1 MNYISTRNNQK
12 NFTFKDVFLKGLA
25 DDGGLFVPKS
35 IKQFKKEE
43 LDNLKNLSYKDL
55 ASEIIHPFIGDFMS
69 KDDLISM
76 ISKSYS
82 NFRSN
87 DVVKI
92 SDLGDLKVLELFHGP
107 TLAFKDIGAKF
118 LALCMDKI
126 KNDFNS
132 KGITVLVATSGD
144 TGGAVAKGF
153 EGLDGINVCIL
164 YPKGRISEVQ
174 EKQITTNDKN
184 IIAFEVNGD
193 FDDCQKM
200 VKDAFN
206 DLEVKSKITLT
217 SANSINIARW
227 LPQMFYYFL
236 AIKKMDNENDNIFSV
251 PSGNFGN
258 ICAGILSKEIG
269 LNIKLFLASTN
280 INRTVPEYLESGI
293 YSPEKTKPTIS
304 NAMDVSDPSNFVRIQ
319 KIFNN
324 DIQKIKK
331 MIKTYSFNDNQT
343 REAIKDVYNRSNYLM
358 DPHSAIGYLGIKSYL
373 SNHSTNSSGIFLST
387 AHPIKFKEQV
397 EKSIGKEIPMPSRLK
412 GIMGKSKRSIEI
424 NNYNDLK
431 DQLLSKTN

>member
-1 MNYISTRNNQK
+1 MRYISLNHNSQPVD
-12 NFTFKDVFLKGLA
+12 FKTAVMNGLAPDKGLYFPEEVISLPKKIT
-25 DDGGLFVPKS
+25 DNIKS
-35 IKQFKKEE
+35 IDDHELCYEVIKGYIGQDFSKEE
-43 LDNLKNLSYKDL
+43 LIQ
-55 ASEIIHPFIGDFMS
+55 IIKKTIDFKIPLNKIGDNP
-69 KDDLISM
+69 I
-76 ISKSYS
+76 YS
-82 NFRSN
+82 
-87 DVVKI
+87 
-92 SDLGDLKVLELFHGP
+92 LELFHGP

-206 DLEVKSKITLT
+206 DLEIKSKITLT

-280 INRTVPEYLESGI
+280 INKTVPEYLESGI

-331 MIKTYSFNDNQT
+331 IIKAYSFNDNQT
-343 REAIKDVYNRSNYLM
+343 REAIKDVYNRNNYLM

-424 NNYNDLK
+424 NSYNDLK
-431 DQLLSKTN
+431 DQLLSKVN

>member
-1 MNYISTRNNQK
+1 MRYISLNHNSQPVD
-12 NFTFKDVFLKGLA
+12 FKTAVMNGLAPDKGLYFPEEVISLPKKIT
-25 DDGGLFVPKS
+25 DNIKS
-35 IKQFKKEE
+35 IDDHELCYEVIKGYIGQDFSKEE
-43 LDNLKNLSYKDL
+43 LIQ
-55 ASEIIHPFIGDFMS
+55 IIKKTIDFKIPLNKIGDNP
-69 KDDLISM
+69 I
-76 ISKSYS
+76 YS
-82 NFRSN
+82 
-87 DVVKI
+87 
-92 SDLGDLKVLELFHGP
+92 LELFHGP

-206 DLEVKSKITLT
+206 DLEIKSKITLT

-280 INRTVPEYLESGI
+280 INKTVPEYLESGI

-331 MIKTYSFNDNQT
+331 MIKAYSFNDNQT
-343 REAIKDVYNRSNYLM
+343 REAIKDVYNRNNYLM

-373 SNHSTNSSGIFLST
+373 SNHSTNLSGIFLST

-424 NNYNDLK
+424 NSYNDLK
-431 DQLLSKTN
+431 DQLLSKVN

>member
-1 MNYISTRNNQK
+1 MRYISLNHNSQPVD
-12 NFTFKDVFLKGLA
+12 FKTAVMNGLAPDKGLYFPEEIISLPKKIT
-25 DDGGLFVPKS
+25 DNIKS
-35 IKQFKKEE
+35 INDHELCYEVIKEYIGEYFTKDELIQIIEKTIDFKIPLNK
-43 LDNLKNLSYKDL
+43 
-55 ASEIIHPFIGDFMS
+55 IGDNP
-69 KDDLISM
+69 I
-76 ISKSYS
+76 YS
-82 NFRSN
+82 
-87 DVVKI
+87 
-92 SDLGDLKVLELFHGP
+92 LELFHGP

-174 EKQITTNDKN
+174 EKQITTNEKN

-258 ICAGILSKEIG
+258 ICAGILSKKIG

-280 INRTVPEYLESGI
+280 INKTVPEYLESGI
-293 YSPEKTKPTIS
+293 YSPKKTKPTIS

-343 REAIKDVYNRSNYLM
+343 REAIKDVYNRNNYLM
-358 DPHSAIGYLGIKSYL
+358 DPHSAIGYLGTKSYL
-373 SNHSTNSSGIFLST
+373 SNNSNNSNGIFLST

-397 EKSIGKEIPMPSRLK
+397 QKSIGKEIPMPSRLK
-412 GIMGKSKRSIEI
+412 GIMGKTKRSIEI

-431 DQLLSKTN
+431 DQLLSKTS

>member
-1 MNYISTRNNQK
+1 MRYISLNHNSQPVD
-12 NFTFKDVFLKGLA
+12 FKTAVMNGLAPDKGLYFPEEVISLPKKIT
-25 DDGGLFVPKS
+25 DNIKS
-35 IKQFKKEE
+35 IDDHELCYEVIKGYIGQDFSKEE
-43 LDNLKNLSYKDL
+43 LIQ
-55 ASEIIHPFIGDFMS
+55 IIKKTIDFKIPLNKIGDNP
-69 KDDLISM
+69 I
-76 ISKSYS
+76 YS
-82 NFRSN
+82 
-87 DVVKI
+87 
-92 SDLGDLKVLELFHGP
+92 LELFHGP

-206 DLEVKSKITLT
+206 DLEIKSKITLT

-280 INRTVPEYLESGI
+280 INKTVPEYLESGI

-331 MIKTYSFNDNQT
+331 TLKAYSFNDNQT
-343 REAIKDVYNRSNYLM
+343 REAIKDVYNRNNYLM

-424 NNYNDLK
+424 NSYNDLK
-431 DQLLSKTN
+431 DQLLSKVN

>member
-1 MNYISTRNNQK
+1 MRYISLNHNSQPVD
-12 NFTFKDVFLKGLA
+12 FKTAVMNGLAPDKGLYFPEEVISLPKKIT
-25 DDGGLFVPKS
+25 DNIKS
-35 IKQFKKEE
+35 IDDHE
-43 LDNLKNLSYKDL
+43 LCYEVIKGY
-55 ASEIIHPFIGDFMS
+55 IGDDFS
-69 KDDLISM
+69 KDELNQIIEKTIDFKIPLNKIGDNP
-76 ISKSYS
+76 IYS
-82 NFRSN
+82 
-87 DVVKI
+87 
-92 SDLGDLKVLELFHGP
+92 LELFHGP

-206 DLEVKSKITLT
+206 DIEIKSKITLT

-280 INRTVPEYLESGI
+280 INKTVPEYLESGI

-343 REAIKDVYNRSNYLM
+343 REAIKDVYNRNNYLM

-373 SNHSTNSSGIFLST
+373 SNHSNNSSGIFLST

-397 EKSIGKEIPMPSRLK
+397 QKSIGKEIPMPSRLK
-412 GIMGKSKRSIEI
+412 GIMGKTKRSIEI

>member
-1 MNYISTRNNQK
+1 MRYISLNHNSQPVD
-12 NFTFKDVFLKGLA
+12 FKTAVMNGLAPDKGLYFPEEVISLPKKIIDNINSI
-25 DDGGLFVPKS
+25 DDHELCYEV
-35 IKQFKKEE
+35 IKGYIGEDFSKDELIQIIKKTIDFKIPLNK
-43 LDNLKNLSYKDL
+43 
-55 ASEIIHPFIGDFMS
+55 IGDNP
-69 KDDLISM
+69 I
-76 ISKSYS
+76 YS
-82 NFRSN
+82 
-87 DVVKI
+87 
-92 SDLGDLKVLELFHGP
+92 LELFHGP

-118 LALCMDKI
+118 FALCMDKI

-206 DLEVKSKITLT
+206 DLEIKSKITLT

-280 INRTVPEYLESGI
+280 INKTVPKYLESGI

-319 KIFNN
+319 KIYNN

-331 MIKTYSFNDNQT
+331 IIKAFSFNDNQT
-343 REAIKDVYNRSNYLM
+343 REAIKDVYNRNNYLM
-358 DPHSAIGYLGIKSYL
+358 DPHSAIGYLGINSYL
-373 SNHSTNSSGIFLST
+373 SNHSANSSGIFLST

-397 EKSIGKEIPMPSRLK
+397 EKSIGKEISVPSRIK
-412 GIMGKSKRSIEI
+412 DIMGKSKRSIEI
-424 NNYNDLK
+424 KSYNDLK
-431 DQLLSKTN
+431 DQLLSKVN

>member
-1 MNYISTRNNQK
+1 MRYISLNHNSQPVD
-12 NFTFKDVFLKGLA
+12 FKTAVMNGLAPDKGLYFPEEVISLPKKIT
-25 DDGGLFVPKS
+25 DNIKS
-35 IKQFKKEE
+35 IDDHELCYEVIKGYIGQDFSKEE
-43 LDNLKNLSYKDL
+43 LIQ
-55 ASEIIHPFIGDFMS
+55 IIKKTIDFKIPLNKIGDNP
-69 KDDLISM
+69 I
-76 ISKSYS
+76 YS
-82 NFRSN
+82 
-87 DVVKI
+87 
-92 SDLGDLKVLELFHGP
+92 LELFHGP

-206 DLEVKSKITLT
+206 DLEIKSKITLT

-280 INRTVPEYLESGI
+280 INKTVPEYLESGI

-331 MIKTYSFNDNQT
+331 IIKAYSFNDNQT
-343 REAIKDVYNRSNYLM
+343 RRAIKDVYNRNNYLM

-412 GIMGKSKRSIEI
+412 GIMGKSKSSIEI
-424 NNYNDLK
+424 NSYNDLK
-431 DQLLSKTN
+431 DQLLSKVN

>member
-1 MNYISTRNNQK
+1 MRYISLNHNSQPVD
-12 NFTFKDVFLKGLA
+12 FKTAVMNGLAPDKGLYFPEEVVSLPKKIT
-25 DDGGLFVPKS
+25 DNIKS
-35 IKQFKKEE
+35 IDDHELCYEVIKGYIGEDFSKDELIQIIKKTIDFKIPLNK
-43 LDNLKNLSYKDL
+43 
-55 ASEIIHPFIGDFMS
+55 IGDNP
-69 KDDLISM
+69 I
-76 ISKSYS
+76 YS
-82 NFRSN
+82 
-87 DVVKI
+87 
-92 SDLGDLKVLELFHGP
+92 LELFHGP

-206 DLEVKSKITLT
+206 DHEIKSKITLT

-236 AIKKMDNENDNIFSV
+236 AIKKMDNKNDNIFSV

-280 INRTVPEYLESGI
+280 INKTVPEYLESGK

-331 MIKTYSFNDNQT
+331 IIKAYSFNDDQT
-343 REAIKDVYNRSNYLM
+343 REAIKDIYNRNNYLM

-373 SNHSTNSSGIFLST
+373 SNHSTNASGIFLST

-397 EKSIGKEIPMPSRLK
+397 EKSIGKEISIPSRLK
-412 GIMGKSKRSIEI
+412 DIMGKSKRSIEI
-424 NNYNDLK
+424 KSYNDLK
-431 DQLLSKTN
+431 DQLLSKVN

>member
-1 MNYISTRNNQK
+1 MRYISLNHNSQPVD
-12 NFTFKDVFLKGLA
+12 FKTAVMNGLAPDKGLYFPEEIISLPKKIT
-25 DDGGLFVPKS
+25 DNIKS
-35 IKQFKKEE
+35 INDHELCYEVIKEYIGEYFTKDELIQIIEKTIDFKIPLNK
-43 LDNLKNLSYKDL
+43 
-55 ASEIIHPFIGDFMS
+55 IGDNP
-69 KDDLISM
+69 I
-76 ISKSYS
+76 YS
-82 NFRSN
+82 
-87 DVVKI
+87 
-92 SDLGDLKVLELFHGP
+92 LELFHGP

-206 DLEVKSKITLT
+206 DLEIKSKITLT

-258 ICAGILSKEIG
+258 ICAGILSKKIG

-280 INRTVPEYLESGI
+280 INKTVPEYLESGK
-293 YSPEKTKPTIS
+293 YSPQKTKPTIS

-331 MIKTYSFNDNQT
+331 IIKAYSFNDDQT
-343 REAIKDVYNRSNYLM
+343 REAIKDIYNRNNYLM

-373 SNHSTNSSGIFLST
+373 SNHSTNASGIFLST

-397 EKSIGKEIPMPSRLK
+397 QKSIGKEIPMPSILK
-412 GIMGKSKRSIEI
+412 GIMGKTKRSIEI

>member
-1 MNYISTRNNQK
+1 MRYISLNHNSQPVD
-12 NFTFKDVFLKGLA
+12 FKTAVMNGLAPDKGLYFPEEVISLPKKIT
-25 DDGGLFVPKS
+25 DNIKS
-35 IKQFKKEE
+35 IDDHELCYEVIKGYIGEDFSKDELIQIIKKTIDFKIPLNK
-43 LDNLKNLSYKDL
+43 
-55 ASEIIHPFIGDFMS
+55 IGDNP
-69 KDDLISM
+69 I
-76 ISKSYS
+76 YS
-82 NFRSN
+82 
-87 DVVKI
+87 
-92 SDLGDLKVLELFHGP
+92 LELFHGP

-206 DLEVKSKITLT
+206 DLEIKSKITLT

-280 INRTVPEYLESGI
+280 INKTVPEYLESGI

-331 MIKTYSFNDNQT
+331 IIKAYSFNDNQT
-343 REAIKDVYNRSNYLM
+343 REAIKDVYNRNNYLM
-358 DPHSAIGYLGIKSYL
+358 DPHSAIGYLGINSYL
-373 SNHSTNSSGIFLST
+373 SNHSANSSGIFLST

-424 NNYNDLK
+424 NSYNDLK
-431 DQLLSKTN
+431 DQLLSKVN

>member
-1 MNYISTRNNQK
+1 MRYISLNHNSQPVD
-12 NFTFKDVFLKGLA
+12 FKTAVMNGLAPDKGLYFPEEVISLSKKIT
-25 DDGGLFVPKS
+25 DNIKS
-35 IKQFKKEE
+35 IDDHELCYEVIKGYIGQDFSKEE
-43 LDNLKNLSYKDL
+43 LIQ
-55 ASEIIHPFIGDFMS
+55 IIKKTIDFKIPLNKIGDNP
-69 KDDLISM
+69 I
-76 ISKSYS
+76 YS
-82 NFRSN
+82 
-87 DVVKI
+87 
-92 SDLGDLKVLELFHGP
+92 LELFHGP

-206 DLEVKSKITLT
+206 DLEIKSKITLT

-269 LNIKLFLASTN
+269 LNIKLFIASTN
-280 INRTVPEYLESGI
+280 INKTVPEYLESGI

-343 REAIKDVYNRSNYLM
+343 REAIKDVYNRNNYLM
-358 DPHSAIGYLGIKSYL
+358 DPHSAIGYLGINSYL
-373 SNHSTNSSGIFLST
+373 SNHSANSSGIFLST

-424 NNYNDLK
+424 NSYNDLK
-431 DQLLSKTN
+431 DQLLSKVN

>member
-1 MNYISTRNNQK
+1 MRYISLNHNSQPVD
-12 NFTFKDVFLKGLA
+12 FKTAVMNGLAPDKGLYFPEEIISLPKKIT
-25 DDGGLFVPKS
+25 DNIKS
-35 IKQFKKEE
+35 IDDHELCYEVIKE
-43 LDNLKNLSYKDL
+43 Y
-55 ASEIIHPFIGDFMS
+55 IGDDFS
-69 KDDLISM
+69 KDELIQ
-76 ISKSYS
+76 IIEKTIDFKIPLNKIGDNPIYS
-82 NFRSN
+82 
-87 DVVKI
+87 
-92 SDLGDLKVLELFHGP
+92 LELFHGP

-206 DLEVKSKITLT
+206 DLEIKSKITLT

-280 INRTVPEYLESGI
+280 INKTVPEYLESGK
-293 YSPEKTKPTIS
+293 YSPQKTKPTIS

-331 MIKTYSFNDNQT
+331 IIKAYSFNDDQT
-343 REAIKDVYNRSNYLM
+343 REAIKDVYNRNNYLM

-373 SNHSTNSSGIFLST
+373 SNHSTNASGIFLST

-397 EKSIGKEIPMPSRLK
+397 EKSIGKEISVPSRIK
-412 GIMGKSKRSIEI
+412 DIMGKSKRSIEI
-424 NNYNDLK
+424 KSYNDLK
-431 DQLLSKTN
+431 DQLLSKVN

>member
-1 MNYISTRNNQK
+1 MRYISLNHNSQPVD
-12 NFTFKDVFLKGLA
+12 FKTAVMNGLAPDKGLYFPEEVVSLPKKIT
-25 DDGGLFVPKS
+25 DNIKS
-35 IKQFKKEE
+35 IDDHELCYEVIKGYIGEDFSKDELIQIIKKTIDFKIPLNK
-43 LDNLKNLSYKDL
+43 
-55 ASEIIHPFIGDFMS
+55 IGDNP
-69 KDDLISM
+69 I
-76 ISKSYS
+76 YS
-82 NFRSN
+82 
-87 DVVKI
+87 
-92 SDLGDLKVLELFHGP
+92 LELFHGP

-206 DLEVKSKITLT
+206 DHEIKSKITLS

-280 INRTVPEYLESGI
+280 INKTVPEYLESGI

-343 REAIKDVYNRSNYLM
+343 REAIKDVYNRNNYLM

-397 EKSIGKEIPMPSRLK
+397 EKSIGKEISVPSRLK
-412 GIMGKSKRSIEI
+412 DIMGKSKRSIEI
-424 NNYNDLK
+424 KSYNDLK
-431 DQLLSKTN
+431 DQLLSKVN

>member
-1 MNYISTRNNQK
+1 MRYISLNHNSQPVD
-12 NFTFKDVFLKGLA
+12 FKTAVMNGLAPDKGLYFPEEVISLPKKIT
-25 DDGGLFVPKS
+25 DNIKS
-35 IKQFKKEE
+35 IDDHELCYEVIKGYIGEDFSKDELIQIIKKTIDFKIRLNK
-43 LDNLKNLSYKDL
+43 
-55 ASEIIHPFIGDFMS
+55 IGDNP
-69 KDDLISM
+69 I
-76 ISKSYS
+76 YS
-82 NFRSN
+82 
-87 DVVKI
+87 
-92 SDLGDLKVLELFHGP
+92 LELFHGP

-206 DLEVKSKITLT
+206 DLEIKSKITLT

-280 INRTVPEYLESGI
+280 INKTVPEYLESGI

-331 MIKTYSFNDNQT
+331 IIKAYSFNDNQT
-343 REAIKDVYNRSNYLM
+343 REAIKDVYNRNNYLM

-397 EKSIGKEIPMPSRLK
+397 EKSIGKEISVPSRLK
-412 GIMGKSKRSIEI
+412 DIMGKSKRSIEI
-424 NNYNDLK
+424 KSYNDLK
-431 DQLLSKTN
+431 DQLLSKVN

>member
-1 MNYISTRNNQK
+1 MRYISLNHNSQPVD
-12 NFTFKDVFLKGLA
+12 FKTAVMNGLAPDKGLYFPEEVISLPKKIT
-25 DDGGLFVPKS
+25 DNIKS
-35 IKQFKKEE
+35 IDDHELCYEVIKGYIGQDFSKEE
-43 LDNLKNLSYKDL
+43 LIQ
-55 ASEIIHPFIGDFMS
+55 IIKKTIDFKIPLNKIGDNP
-69 KDDLISM
+69 I
-76 ISKSYS
+76 YS
-82 NFRSN
+82 
-87 DVVKI
+87 
-92 SDLGDLKVLELFHGP
+92 LELFHGP

-126 KNDFNS
+126 KNDFNT

-206 DLEVKSKITLT
+206 DLEIKSKITLT

-280 INRTVPEYLESGI
+280 INKTVPEYLESGI

-343 REAIKDVYNRSNYLM
+343 REAIKDVYNRNNYLM
-358 DPHSAIGYLGIKSYL
+358 DPHSAIGYLGINSYL
-373 SNHSTNSSGIFLST
+373 SNHSANSSGIFLST

-412 GIMGKSKRSIEI
+412 GIMGKSKSSIEI
-424 NNYNDLK
+424 NSYNDLK
-431 DQLLSKTN
+431 DQLLSKVN

>member
-1 MNYISTRNNQK
+1 MRYISLNHNSQPVD
-12 NFTFKDVFLKGLA
+12 FKTAVMNGLAPDKGLYFPEEVVSLPKKIT
-25 DDGGLFVPKS
+25 DNIKS
-35 IKQFKKEE
+35 IDDHELCYEVIKGYIGEDFSKDELIQIIKKTIDFKIPLNK
-43 LDNLKNLSYKDL
+43 
-55 ASEIIHPFIGDFMS
+55 IGDNP
-69 KDDLISM
+69 I
-76 ISKSYS
+76 YS
-82 NFRSN
+82 
-87 DVVKI
+87 
-92 SDLGDLKVLELFHGP
+92 LELFHGP

-174 EKQITTNDKN
+174 EKQITTNKKN

-206 DLEVKSKITLT
+206 DLEIKSKITLT

-269 LNIKLFLASTN
+269 LNIKLFIASTN
-280 INRTVPEYLESGI
+280 INKTVPEYLESGI

-343 REAIKDVYNRSNYLM
+343 REAIKDVYNRNNYLM
-358 DPHSAIGYLGIKSYL
+358 DPHSAIGYLGINSYL
-373 SNHSTNSSGIFLST
+373 SNHSANSSGIFLST

-424 NNYNDLK
+424 NSYNDLK
-431 DQLLSKTN
+431 DQLLSKVN

>member
-1 MNYISTRNNQK
+1 MRYISLNHNSQPVD
-12 NFTFKDVFLKGLA
+12 FKTAVMNGLAPDKGLYFPEEVISLPKKIT
-25 DDGGLFVPKS
+25 DNIKS
-35 IKQFKKEE
+35 IDDHELCYEVIKGYIGEDFSKDELIQIIKKTIDFKIPLNK
-43 LDNLKNLSYKDL
+43 
-55 ASEIIHPFIGDFMS
+55 IGDNP
-69 KDDLISM
+69 I
-76 ISKSYS
+76 YS
-82 NFRSN
+82 
-87 DVVKI
+87 
-92 SDLGDLKVLELFHGP
+92 LELFHGP

-206 DLEVKSKITLT
+206 DLEIKSKITLT

-236 AIKKMDNENDNIFSV
+236 AIKKMDNESDSIFSV

-280 INRTVPEYLESGI
+280 INKTVPEYLESGI

-331 MIKTYSFNDNQT
+331 IIKAYSFNDNQT
-343 REAIKDVYNRSNYLM
+343 REAIKDVYNKNNYLM

-397 EKSIGKEIPMPSRLK
+397 QKSIGKEIPMPSRLK

-424 NNYNDLK
+424 KSYNDLK
-431 DQLLSKTN
+431 DQLLSKVN

>member
-1 MNYISTRNNQK
+1 MRYISLNHNSQPVD
-12 NFTFKDVFLKGLA
+12 FKTAVMNGLAPDKGLYFPEEVISLPKKIT
-25 DDGGLFVPKS
+25 DNIKS
-35 IKQFKKEE
+35 IDDHELCYEVIKGYIGEDFSKEE
-43 LDNLKNLSYKDL
+43 LIQ
-55 ASEIIHPFIGDFMS
+55 IIKKTIDFKIPLNKIGDNP
-69 KDDLISM
+69 I
-76 ISKSYS
+76 YS
-82 NFRSN
+82 
-87 DVVKI
+87 
-92 SDLGDLKVLELFHGP
+92 LELFHGP

-206 DLEVKSKITLT
+206 DLEIKSKITLT

-280 INRTVPEYLESGI
+280 INKTVPEYLESGI

-331 MIKTYSFNDNQT
+331 IIKAFSFNDNQT
-343 REAIKDVYNRSNYLM
+343 REAIKDVYNRNNYLM

-373 SNHSTNSSGIFLST
+373 SNNSTNSSGIFLST

-397 EKSIGKEIPMPSRLK
+397 KKSIGKEIPVPSRLK
-412 GIMGKSKRSIEI
+412 GIMEKSKRSIEI
-424 NNYNDLK
+424 KSYNDLK
-431 DQLLSKTN
+431 DQLLSKVN